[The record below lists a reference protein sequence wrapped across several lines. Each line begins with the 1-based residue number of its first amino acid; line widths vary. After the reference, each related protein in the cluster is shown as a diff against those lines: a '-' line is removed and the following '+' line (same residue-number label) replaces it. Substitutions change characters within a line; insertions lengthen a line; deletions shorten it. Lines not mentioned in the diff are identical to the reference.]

1 MWMNEGKSMSALGT
15 KKRDVFAD
23 AKRNFDHMVTEH
35 EMTIL
40 RDDEL
45 YRHIRCRRPGT
56 SLCGWDLITWPGHL
70 VVTGDVES
78 FHFAREA
85 DMFGFFEMC
94 GNEHGINP
102 DYWGEKIQGS
112 AKWRTH
118 SPELFTQL
126 VVEHFW
132 ERRHSYEGDTAALWR
147 AIREDVLIHAEY
159 AVAARDALMSFEHWD
174 RQAGTFEFSDAWE
187 WSFLDADWHYLRSL
201 HAIVWGIRKYR
212 AAKAQ
217 S

>member
-1 MWMNEGKSMSALGT
+1 M
-15 KKRDVFAD
+15 DVDERRKIDVGIGYEKARRVRGR
-23 AKRNFDHMVTEH
+23 KTELRPH
-35 EMTIL
+35 GHL
-40 RDDEL
+40 ARDDD
-45 YRHIRCRRPGT
+45 P
-56 SLCGWDLITWPGHL
+56 SGHL

-118 SPELFTQL
+118 SPELFAQL

-159 AVAARDALMSFEHWD
+159 AVAARDALMSFQHWD

-212 AAKAQ
+212 AAKAE